1 MKINKVKISKE
12 TTEISACEF
21 IQNECT
27 NSIINSLENIEEIK
41 NYTFDSCIFNNI
53 DFTNI
58 RRY

>member
-27 NSIINSLENIEEIK
+27 NSIINSLENIALL
-41 NYTFDSCIFNNI
+41 SQ
-53 DFTNI
+53 
-58 RRY
+58 